1 MMRKAQTRAE
11 DLSALRAFLDRH
23 RRLLVLTGAGCSAPS
38 GIPDYRDADGS
49 WKHTRPMTL
58 ADFTGS
64 AAARRRY
71 WAGSL
76 RGWPRVRDA
85 RANPAHLAL
94 ARLEH
99 AGRVA
104 RLVTQN
110 VDGLHQQAG
119 SRRVVDLHGRLDQ
132 VECLRCSALVHRD
145 DVQALLLAWNPR
157 LFPGGTSPRS
167 SGAQAAPGVDGEVRP
182 DGDVGIGASPDD
194 LLVPD
199 CPECGGVLKPKVVF
213 FGENVAPSVVEAA
226 YELVHGA
233 RAARARHLAGRL
245 LGLSL
250 PAPRRRA
257 RHAGLHREPRP
268 GARRGARAREDRREP
283 RCRPRAPRPRI
294 GLANRYAWSRRLA
307 GFDERRT
314 RLVGPTRA
322 STAATTASSSSCL
335 KGFRSTPST

>member
-213 FGENVAPSVVEAA
+213 FGESVPRSRVEDAFAALDEADALLVVGSSLMVYSGFRFAEAA
-226 YELVHGA
+226 
-233 RAARARHLAGRL
+233 AAAGKPIAAVN
-245 LGLSL
+245 LG
-250 PAPRRRA
+250 
-257 RHAGLHREPRP
+257 
-268 GARRGARAREDRREP
+268 
-283 RCRPRAPRPRI
+283 
-294 GLANRYAWSRRLA
+294 
-307 GFDERRT
+307 RT
-314 RLVGPTRA
+314 RADHLLALEISAPCGEVLQNL
-322 STAATTASSSSCL
+322 TASP
-335 KGFRSTPST
+335 G